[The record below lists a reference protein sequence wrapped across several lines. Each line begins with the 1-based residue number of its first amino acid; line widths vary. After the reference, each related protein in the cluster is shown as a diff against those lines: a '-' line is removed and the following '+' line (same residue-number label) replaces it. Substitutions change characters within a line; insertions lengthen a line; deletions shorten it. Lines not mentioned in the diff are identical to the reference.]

1 MLCLLAAKALLFVYW
16 DRLGVSGLVTKWSLD
31 CIYGI
36 GCRSSQGSTRAS
48 QAKVGADRL
57 GCQVEGLAFSEVAS

>member
-1 MLCLLAAKALLFVYW
+1 M
-16 DRLGVSGLVTKWSLD
+16 TKWSLD

-36 GCRSSQGSTRAS
+36 GCRSPQGSTRAT

-57 GCQVEGLAFSEVAS
+57 GSQVEGLAFSEVES